1 MRTRLACVALAG
13 SALIALA
20 MLRPNLPELRGE
32 LSRPLVAGD
41 LKNLVELALWCLA
54 LGLAVTLTIRV
65 ITPRRRPAQQTRAPE
80 RRRAAR
86 AHVIDRLP
94 SPTPLM
100 LLRRPATP
108 DAESHHPLLQ
118 NSADEPVND
127 ESEPAIQIGL
137 LGPFM
142 LAAPSGRRIK
152 RTATRSL
159 IAYLALHP
167 HGATRD
173 ELLEALWPGAEP
185 RRTRQ
190 RLAQSIT
197 EARKLLGDAL
207 RSEHDRYTLNRDLVA
222 IDLDALTATGDGRGP
237 GGFDPMIVRGV
248 PLGDIDAPWTDAHRP
263 GLLALAQD
271 ALISVAGAQL
281 ARGDYGRALDA
292 AQRGLALD
300 ELNEVLWQVLLR
312 AHAGLGARTAVS
324 DSYQRLTATL
334 DRDLGV
340 SPSRDTQFLYR
351 ELLAD
356 EPTPKRAGKTA
367 TPSQLLIDTGDVTHT
382 STDAT
387 NPMPTGVNPA
397 RSADSD

>member
-20 MLRPNLPELRGE
+20 VLRPNLPELRGA
-32 LSRPLVAGD
+32 LSRPLVAGE

-54 LGLAVTLTIRV
+54 LGLAVTVTIRA
-65 ITPRRRPAQQTRAPE
+65 ISPRRRPVQTRAPE
-80 RRRAAR
+80 RRRTR
-86 AHVIDRLP
+86 AHVADRLP
-94 SPTPLM
+94 PPTPLM

-108 DAESHHPLLQ
+108 DAESHHLPLQ
-118 NSADEPVND
+118 QGTDEPVNG
-127 ESEPAIQIGL
+127 ESEPTIQIGL

-142 LAAPSGRRIK
+142 LAAPSGCRIK

-207 RSEHDRYTLNRDLVA
+207 RSEHDRYTLNRDRVS
-222 IDLDALTATGDGRGP
+222 IDLDALTAVGDASRGP
-237 GGFDPMIVRGV
+237 GGFDPTIVRGV
-248 PLGDIDAPWTDAHRP
+248 PLGDIDAPWTDVHRP

-271 ALISVAGAQL
+271 ALVSAARAQL
-281 ARGDYGRALDA
+281 ARGDHRRTLDA

-300 ELNEVLWQVLLR
+300 ELNEVLWQLLLR
-312 AHAGLGARTAVS
+312 AHAGLGARTAVN
-324 DSYQRLTATL
+324 DCYQRLTAAL
-334 DRDLGV
+334 DRDLGL
-340 SPSRDTQFLYR
+340 SPSRDTQLLYR

-356 EPTPKRAGKTA
+356 EPAVSGDAGRSR
-367 TPSQLLIDTGDVTHT
+367 PS
-382 STDAT
+382 S
-387 NPMPTGVNPA
+387 
-397 RSADSD
+397 S